1 MRKLTPQKQGH
12 EFPHIGSVHTRYAAS
27 LTNRLVVALSRSA
40 KTGPIRATGVRWGH
54 HAFEAVGYERQTQ
67 EITMEITIT
76 NGQFVRT
83 TDTIEETLNHLR
95 RDWIA
100 APTASGQRAGI
111 EALAE
116 LLRETLTMLKV
127 SALEAEDDL
136 ISSSMYD
143 RV

>member
-1 MRKLTPQKQGH
+1 
-12 EFPHIGSVHTRYAAS
+12 
-27 LTNRLVVALSRSA
+27 
-40 KTGPIRATGVRWGH
+40 
-54 HAFEAVGYERQTQ
+54 
-67 EITMEITIT
+67 MEITIT